1 MLVQFVTIKQ
11 YIGLRNINFERNVL
25 VFKWQLDWEGVK
37 RQGRMVEGGLIYV
50 LPIEQPPRPQ
60 LLVPCSS
67 PFGL

>member
-11 YIGLRNINFERNVL
+11 YIGLRSINLERNVL
-25 VFKWQLDWEGVK
+25 VFKWQLDWEGVMRK
-37 RQGRMVEGGLIYV
+37 GRMVEGGLIYV

>member
-25 VFKWQLDWEGVK
+25 AFKWQLDWEGVM
-37 RQGRMVEGGLIYV
+37 RRGAGGRGWVNI